1 MLKKDR
7 VNLKR
12 NSSFWFMGFLAISV
26 LGMMFFLSS
35 SFFFEEKIPMLNTE
49 LNKVKSLTG
58 SGKLTINSWVYDEN
72 KNEMEVTLITKDVK
86 TIDDN
91 IVFEAFQRNGDQQ
104 NLEVKNV
111 FSEDGIYVLKI
122 FGISKEFQQVALDLI
137 RIKENEFEN
146 IEGLEEENK
155 ETKEILT
162 TIYSD
167 QRVVNKKNI
176 TVKTEN
182 EYAVYLSDV
191 LIKQAEIEFKDTR
204 NLIQKEQKKQN
215 ELEKEI
221 ALNKENMI
229 YETAEEQLE
238 TESIINGY
246 QMRIDESKQKIEEFE
261 ARGMIL
267 KDKKEKLE
275 LRKREIDLS
284 YRNN

>member
-12 NSSFWFMGFLAISV
+12 NSSFWFMGFLAIAV

-35 SFFFEEKIPMLNTE
+35 SFFFEEKIPMLNTD
-49 LNKVKSLTG
+49 LNKENSLTG
-58 SGKLTINSWVYDEN
+58 SGKLTINSWLYDEN

-111 FSEDGIYVLKI
+111 FSEDGIYVIKI

-146 IEGLEEENK
+146 VEGSDEEKK
-155 ETKEILT
+155 ETKEIVT
-162 TIYSD
+162 TLYSD

-176 TVKTEN
+176 KVKTKN

-191 LIKQAEIEFKDTR
+191 LIKQAEIEYKDTR

-261 ARGMIL
+261 ARGTIL

-284 YRNN
+284 YIE

>member
-35 SFFFEEKIPMLNTE
+35 GFLFEEKIPMLNTE
-49 LNKVKSLTG
+49 LNKENSLTG
-58 SGKLTINSWVYDEN
+58 SGKLTINSWLYDEN

-111 FSEDGIYVLKI
+111 FSEDGIYVIKI
-122 FGISKEFQQVALDLI
+122 FGLSKEFQQVALDLI

-146 IEGLEEENK
+146 EEGLEEEKK
-155 ETKEILT
+155 ETKEIVT
-162 TIYSD
+162 TLYSD

-176 TVKTEN
+176 TVKTKN

-191 LIKQAEIEFKDTR
+191 LIKQAEIEYKDTR

-221 ALNKENMI
+221 ALNKENMV

-284 YRNN
+284 YQN

>member
-35 SFFFEEKIPMLNTE
+35 SFFIEEKIPMLNTE
-49 LNKVKSLTG
+49 LNKEKTLTG
-58 SGKLTINSWVYDEN
+58 SGKLTINSWLYDEN

-91 IVFEAFQRNGDQQ
+91 IIFEAFQRNGDQQ
-104 NLEVKNV
+104 SLEVKNI
-111 FSEDGIYVLKI
+111 FSEDGIYVIKI
-122 FGISKEFQQVALDLI
+122 YGISKEFQQVALDLI

-146 IEGLEEENK
+146 VEGLEEEKK
-155 ETKEILT
+155 ETKEIVT
-162 TIYSD
+162 TVYSD
-167 QRVVNKKNI
+167 QRVVKKKNI

-284 YRNN
+284 YIE

>member
-12 NSSFWFMGFLAISV
+12 NSSFGFMGLLALAV
-26 LGMMFFLSS
+26 LGMIFFLSS

-49 LNKVKSLTG
+49 LNKEKSLTG
-58 SGKLTINSWVYDEN
+58 SGKLTINSWLYDES
-72 KNEMEVTLITKDVK
+72 KNEMEVTLITKDIK

-104 NLEVKNV
+104 TLEVKNV

-146 IEGLEEENK
+146 VEGMEEEDK

-162 TIYSD
+162 TVYSD

-176 TVKTEN
+176 TVKTKN
-182 EYAVYLSDV
+182 EYAIYLSDV
-191 LIKQAEIEFKDTR
+191 LIKQAEIEFKETR

-261 ARGMIL
+261 ARGMVL

-284 YRNN
+284 YES

>member
-12 NSSFWFMGFLAISV
+12 NSSFWFMGFLAIAV

-49 LNKVKSLTG
+49 LNKENSLTG
-58 SGKLTINSWVYDEN
+58 SGKLTINSWLYDEN

-111 FSEDGIYVLKI
+111 FSEDGIYVIKI

-146 IEGLEEENK
+146 VEGSDEEKE
-155 ETKEILT
+155 ETKEIVT
-162 TIYSD
+162 TLYSD

-176 TVKTEN
+176 KVKTKN

-191 LIKQAEIEFKDTR
+191 LIKQAEIEYKDTR

-261 ARGMIL
+261 ARGTIL

-284 YRNN
+284 YIE